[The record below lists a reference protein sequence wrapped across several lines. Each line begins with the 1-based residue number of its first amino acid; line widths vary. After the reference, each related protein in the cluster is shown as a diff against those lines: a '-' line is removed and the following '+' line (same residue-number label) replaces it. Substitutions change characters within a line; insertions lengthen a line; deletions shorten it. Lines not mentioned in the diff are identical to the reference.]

1 LGIGGGKCA
10 AGASGGEWVF
20 YVEGEVKIE
29 VKSKVKVK
37 GFNTE
42 NTEGEK
48 EEERREREPVRDV
61 THSLLGVQIVR
72 RRNRSRD
79 GIRSTGD

>member
-1 LGIGGGKCA
+1 MGIGGGERA

-20 YVEGEVKIE
+20 YVEGEI
-29 VKSKVKVK
+29 KVK

-42 NTEGEK
+42 NTDGEK
-48 EEERREREPVRDV
+48 EEEKRESEALRDV
-61 THSLLGVQIVR
+61 AHNLQVVQIVR